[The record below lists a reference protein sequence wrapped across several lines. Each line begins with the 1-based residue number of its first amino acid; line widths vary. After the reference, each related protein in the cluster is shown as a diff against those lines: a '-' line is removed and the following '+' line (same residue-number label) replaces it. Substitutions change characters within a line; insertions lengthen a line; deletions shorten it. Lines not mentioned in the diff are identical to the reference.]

1 MNFLQSNIA
10 SHFLLLLAKMIS
22 FLLLLILIM
31 CKFLSLMLCL
41 LFVFVIILFDRR
53 SCSKSRMSLCIRFLS
68 LIRMWISLFLMM
80 LSLSLRWIC
89 SIASGISI
97 SFHSSSVSKTRY
109 KKDMPKQ
116 YLSFFED
123 SKVIYKKLKT
133 NKHTLRI
140 NY

>member
-1 MNFLQSNIA
+1 MSFLQNNIA
-10 SHFLLLLAKMIS
+10 SHSLLLLAKKFS

-31 CKFLSLMLCL
+31 CISLSLMLCL
-41 LFVFVIILFDRR
+41 LFAFVIILFDRR
-53 SCSKSRMSLCIRFLS
+53 SCSKNQMSLCIKFLS
-68 LIRMWISLFLMM
+68 LIQMWISLFLMM

-89 SIASGISI
+89 LIALSISI
-97 SFHSSSVSKTRY
+97 SFHSSSVSKTSY

-116 YLSFFED
+116 YLSFFEG